1 MSTSQPEGSP
11 RDPATP
17 GKVRGGGSS
26 QPRRDPYAVIRPR
39 RGRVVPVVLA
49 VLVFLTF
56 AAAAII
62 VPGQAEQK
70 DDWAIS
76 DRLLMFLMGA
86 VIAWFLSRFALIR
99 AVPSPEGLVVRNLLI
114 TRHLGWAEVVRLQ
127 FGGGSP
133 WAYLD
138 TADFETVPLM
148 AIQKAD
154 GEYGRAEAS
163 RLAALIDYH
172 SAREP
177 DVRPAGTPAP
187 PTATRPAEATTPPE
201 ADAGQD
207 DGFR

>member
-1 MSTSQPEGSP
+1 MSTASPQP
-11 RDPATP
+11 DPTANDPVGPAPTARP
-17 GKVRGGGSS
+17 TRG
-26 QPRRDPYAVIRPR
+26 RRDPYAVIRPR
-39 RGRVVPVVLA
+39 RGRLVPVVMA
-49 VLVFLTF
+49 VLVFVTF
-56 AAAAII
+56 TAAAII